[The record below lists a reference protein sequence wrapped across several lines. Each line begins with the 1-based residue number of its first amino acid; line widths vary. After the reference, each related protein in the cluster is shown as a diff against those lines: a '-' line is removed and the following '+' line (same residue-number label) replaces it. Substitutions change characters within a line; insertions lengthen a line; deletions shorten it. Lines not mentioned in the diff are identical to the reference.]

1 MMKYQ
6 MRKENS
12 MKYSKYLIIS
22 ILICSSLV
30 NWACDDRV
38 PDDSQSSSNST
49 IEVTETQAIADE
61 GGERV
66 GEVVSGS
73 SSMRIV
79 ATLKNES
86 GQAFKDQTISFSHNG
101 QGGSFSNEVN
111 VITDENG
118 QVVNVFQPNSSEKK
132 VDATTTPVFEG
143 LVVTLRYGSSPTARV
158 EFNVYQDKE
167 DVWPYTIN
175 VSSDVDNIKLDNG
188 VTTAQITA
196 QLFNKTNTPLHNVIL
211 SFNSNKGYID
221 GEGTTDSTGSVT
233 MTFRDNG
240 DQEDIGLAN
249 IICSF
254 NHSGFDSEIAD
265 TANVMIGSNNNL
277 TLETTPISYENG
289 SSQILVGEDIVGD
302 IALTRIVATILD
314 TSGNGISGQIISLKA
329 TSLGASVG
337 SLEIISSETDHEGK
351 FYAYFDDGGN
361 SYLDI
366 PGTTEFDGV
375 VITAYLGDSTS
386 TTTATS
392 NLNVYPDDAWP
403 YLLYLNSDVDQ
414 ILLDNGVT
422 TAEIEAR
429 VVNQYDA
436 PVKNV
441 TLDFES
447 DKGTIDP
454 TGVTDSTGVITLIF
468 SDNGT
473 QDEIGLA
480 NIEASFEHPG
490 FSASITDSVQ
500 IAIGTNNGLA
510 LEIIPVSY
518 DETGPT
524 VIVGEDIAGNAS
536 GTLLVATVMD
546 TLQNPISGIPVEFL
560 ATSGS
565 SAVGTISYINTV
577 SNAEG
582 QVVGYFD
589 DGGTVYT
596 DNPGTPNYEG
606 VSVVAYFGDKVT
618 DPQTFNVYDEEDVWP
633 YSLYL
638 TTDTDVIQLDGGET
652 YANLV
657 ARLLNKLGN
666 PVDNA
671 QIAYSATKGYI
682 NSVGYSDS
690 TGVDSIIFTD
700 LGDEEDL
707 GVSDITATFIHPGYV
722 DNPISDLL
730 QIYIED
736 PSFQSCAYI
745 EIPTSSPSHIVVRE
759 GGGTESTLIRASLY
773 DDNDNLIN
781 TPTLVRFVLNPILD
795 GCYLEEPAVFDTSVY
810 TVNGIASV
818 SVNSGTEPG
827 PVRIEVSTDCDLD
840 GNVDLEANAVPV
852 TIVAG
857 PPHYIYADWNPGG
870 TIYPGGGIYQ
880 TQVSAI
886 VKDRYHNPVED
897 STYVYW
903 TIDPVEPDLIVE
915 AEIEGISLTFNEG
928 EIDDASP
935 IHGVAFTN
943 LTYYPPAIGKLG
955 RITVYTWGDDLNDDG
970 IYGDSIGTVLDD
982 GEAIFPFVPGQVLL
996 MTETSYYDFSLP
1008 PPGTDSVDIN
1018 ITAMVTGYYG
1028 NPVEN
1033 APVAFGAIGS
1043 SGFVE
1048 IIGYPLTGFIVY
1060 TDEDGIA
1067 LIGVRYHKE
1076 LCIWQATDENTDIC
1090 TFDDFTSTITATLLI
1105 PVITESDPLDIQLV
1119 RSATSVGCP

>member
-1 MMKYQ
+1 
-6 MRKENS
+6 

-30 NWACDDRV
+30 NWVCDDRV
-38 PDDSQSSSNST
+38 PDDTQSGTKST
-49 IEVTETQAIADE
+49 IDVIEAQAIADE
-61 GGERV
+61 GGDRV
-66 GEVVSGS
+66 GEVVSGY

-86 GQAFKDQTISFSHNG
+86 GQAFNNQTISFSHNG
-101 QGGSFSNEVN
+101 QGGDFSNGAN
-111 VITDENG
+111 AITDENG
-118 QVVNVFQPNSSEKK
+118 QVINVFKPNSSEQK
-132 VDATTTPVFEG
+132 VDATTTPDFEG
-143 LVVTLRYGSSPTARV
+143 LIVTLTYGTSPTVKV
-158 EFNVYQDKE
+158 EFNVYQEKE
-167 DVWPYTIN
+167 DVWPYTLN

-196 QLFNKTNTPLHNVIL
+196 KLFNKTNTPLHNVIL
-211 SFNSNKGYID
+211 LFNSNKGYID

-233 MTFRDNG
+233 MTFQDNG

-249 IICSF
+249 IVCSF
-254 NHSGFDSEIAD
+254 EHPAFSATVSDSAQV
-265 TANVMIGSNNNL
+265 TIGTDNGL
-277 TLETTPISYENG
+277 TLQIFPVTYDETGNTAI
-289 SSQILVGEDIVGD
+289 VGEDISGSVSYTLL
-302 IALTRIVATILD
+302 IATVTD
-314 TSGNGISGQIISLKA
+314 TSGNVISGIPITFTA
-329 TSLGASVG
+329 TSSNVSVG
-337 SLEIISSETDHEGK
+337 SIT
-351 FYAYFDDGGN
+351 YANVLSNTNGQVVAEFDDGGN
-361 SYLDI
+361 
-366 PGTTEFDGV
+366 
-375 VITAYLGDSTS
+375 
-386 TTTATS
+386 
-392 NLNVYPDDAWP
+392 
-403 YLLYLNSDVDQ
+403 
-414 ILLDNGVT
+414 
-422 TAEIEAR
+422 
-429 VVNQYDA
+429 
-436 PVKNV
+436 
-441 TLDFES
+441 
-447 DKGTIDP
+447 
-454 TGVTDSTGVITLIF
+454 
-468 SDNGT
+468 
-473 QDEIGLA
+473 
-480 NIEASFEHPG
+480 
-490 FSASITDSVQ
+490 
-500 IAIGTNNGLA
+500 
-510 LEIIPVSY
+510 
-518 DETGPT
+518 
-524 VIVGEDIAGNAS
+524 
-536 GTLLVATVMD
+536 
-546 TLQNPISGIPVEFL
+546 
-560 ATSGS
+560 
-565 SAVGTISYINTV
+565 
-577 SNAEG
+577 
-582 QVVGYFD
+582 
-589 DGGTVYT
+589 VYT

-618 DPQTFNVYDEEDVWP
+618 DPQTFNVYNEDDVWP

-638 TTDTDVIQLDGGET
+638 TKDTDVIQLDGGET
-652 YANLV
+652 YANLA

-666 PVDNA
+666 PIDNA
-671 QIAYSATKGYI
+671 QIAYSATNGYI
-682 NSVGYSDS
+682 NAIGYTDS

-795 GCYLEEPAVFDTSVY
+795 GCYLEEPAVFDTSIY

-857 PPHYIYADWNPGG
+857 PPHFIYADWNPGG
-870 TIYPGGGIYQ
+870 TIHPGGGIYQ

-903 TIDPVEPDLIVE
+903 TVAPVEPNLIVE

-943 LTYYPPAIGKLG
+943 LTYHPPAIGKLG

-982 GEAIFPFVPGQVLL
+982 GEAIFPFIPGLVELL
-996 MTETSYYDFSLP
+996 TDKSYHDFSLP
-1008 PPGTDSVDIN
+1008 LPTDSVTIT

-1028 NPVEN
+1028 NPVVN
-1033 APVAFGAIGS
+1033 APVAFIADGS
-1043 SGFVE
+1043 SEFVE
-1048 IIGYPLTGFIVY
+1048 ISGYPLTGFTVN
-1060 TDEDGIA
+1060 TDEDGMA
-1067 LIGVRYHKE
+1067 LIGVRYHKP
-1076 LCIWQATDENTDIC
+1076 IC
-1090 TFDDFTSTITATLLI
+1090 SLSNEDDNGECTYDDFTSNISATLLV
-1105 PVITESDPLDIQLV
+1105 PVITTSQPLPISLV
-1119 RSATSVGCP
+1119 RSGKDCD